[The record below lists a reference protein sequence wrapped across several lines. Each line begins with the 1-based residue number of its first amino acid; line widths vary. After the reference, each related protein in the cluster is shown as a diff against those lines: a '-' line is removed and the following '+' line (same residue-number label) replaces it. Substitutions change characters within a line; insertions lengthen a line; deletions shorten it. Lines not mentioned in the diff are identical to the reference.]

1 MVTGV
6 PVSTLSSFRSKVWFD
21 GVTQNH
27 IDIKLQ
33 YFYIDSILF
42 KWNILFFILFLLL
55 LPKFARLADLSFMF
69 ESFMNEAESN
79 CLLAELYDTYS
90 CLQKSSII
98 I

>member
-1 MVTGV
+1 MASDQLYG
-6 PVSTLSSFRSKVWFD
+6 SSLNSE
-21 GVTQNH
+21 
-27 IDIKLQ
+27 IDLTAPIKNNPKRVA
-33 YFYIDSILF
+33 ISDDE
-42 KWNILFFILFLLL
+42 LL